1 MSTTTQ
7 NHVSTESPSAAAGY
21 RSVFDAVQ
29 RWLALLGVVL
39 CALQIGFAALGFWG
53 AQLNGGGEQATR
65 AAFEPHGMNGEV
77 LQYLAVLLLIL
88 GLVARSG
95 WKAWVI
101 PLVLAVML
109 FTVQGILVGLGF
121 DVNEWF
127 GFLHAIS
134 GTVITAGFVW
144 LMIDRWRHPLTRIR

>member
-1 MSTTTQ
+1 MSTAIHSQATATPART
-7 NHVSTESPSAAAGY
+7 VAGY
-21 RSVFDAVQ
+21 RVACDVAQ
-29 RWLALLGVVL
+29 RWLALLGVIL

-53 AQLNGGGEQATR
+53 AQLNGGSEKATR
-65 AAFEPHGMNGEV
+65 AAFAPHGMNGEV

-88 GLVARSG
+88 GLLAWSG
-95 WKAWVI
+95 WKTWVI

-121 DVNEWF
+121 GVGPWF
-127 GFLHAIS
+127 GFLHAIG

-144 LMIDRWRHPLTRIR
+144 LTIDRWRHPLRRTA

>member
-1 MSTTTQ
+1 
-7 NHVSTESPSAAAGY
+7 
-21 RSVFDAVQ
+21 
-29 RWLALLGVVL
+29 
-39 CALQIGFAALGFWG
+39 
-53 AQLNGGGEQATR
+53 
-65 AAFEPHGMNGEV
+65 MNGEV